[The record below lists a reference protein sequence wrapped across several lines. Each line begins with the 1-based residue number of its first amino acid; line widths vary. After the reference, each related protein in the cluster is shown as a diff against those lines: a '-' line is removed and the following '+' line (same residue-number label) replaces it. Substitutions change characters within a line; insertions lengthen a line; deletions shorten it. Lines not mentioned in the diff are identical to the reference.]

1 MFQNLIAVETTLS
14 AGEAFNRVKQIVN
27 EDELQILDLA
37 EPSSIKAKQG
47 SLASWRTRDSPKEI
61 LINFQK
67 SRMGSNIT
75 IKSKI
80 RPLVDFLFISLG
92 VIVLSFNMILNIL
105 TITLFSP
112 LEATTQTSIVLTS
125 ILGIGLFLTALI
137 DLGITHLKVDT
148 YARGIVKKLSP
159 WII

>member
-1 MFQNLIAVETTLS
+1 
-14 AGEAFNRVKQIVN
+14 
-27 EDELQILDLA
+27 
-37 EPSSIKAKQG
+37 
-47 SLASWRTRDSPKEI
+47 
-61 LINFQK
+61 
-67 SRMGSNIT
+67 MGSNIT

-112 LEATTQTSIVLTS
+112 LEATTQTSVVLTS

>member
-1 MFQNLIAVETTLS
+1 LIAVETTLS
-14 AGEAFNRVKQIVN
+14 AEEAFSKVKQIVT
-27 EDELQILDLA
+27 EDDLKILDLA

-75 IKSKI
+75 IRSKI

-92 VIVLSFNMILNIL
+92 VIVLSFNILLNIL
-105 TITLFSP
+105 GIALFGWVG
-112 LEATTQTSIVLTS
+112 AFTQTSVIFTS
-125 ILGIGLFLTALI
+125 ILGISLFLIALI
-137 DLGITHLKVDT
+137 DLGITHIKVDT
-148 YARGIVKKLSP
+148 YARGIVEKLSP